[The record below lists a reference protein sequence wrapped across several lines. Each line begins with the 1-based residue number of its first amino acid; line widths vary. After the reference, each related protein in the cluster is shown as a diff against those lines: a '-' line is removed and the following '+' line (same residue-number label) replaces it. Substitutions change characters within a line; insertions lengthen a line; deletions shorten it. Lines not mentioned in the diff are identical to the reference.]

1 MTNASR
7 VMLAVLALCGTS
19 AALAQSNVSLY
30 SRVNTTVESVKR
42 GADKTTEMNSNSSF
56 IGFRGTEDLG
66 NGLKAGFQLE
76 SLFGSDDGSGPM
88 NFTRHSE
95 LNLSGSFGKLRLGT
109 FNAASYL
116 ATADYIS
123 MHNHDTG
130 LSSDALY
137 AYTMREDN
145 KIAYV
150 SPAFGGFTAEVQHSF
165 HEQSTGGRN
174 AWDLALNYG
183 NGPLGFGLGYSNSP
197 TSMLGLQ
204 TAKGQQLAARVSYA
218 IGDLT
223 LGAYYQYNKL
233 EDAVEGSPAVLV
245 GDVKR
250 HTARLSAMYVVGA
263 SEFHANVGRADKV
276 KINGTTAAGTAA
288 TQWTL
293 GYNYNLSKRTK
304 AYGYFTKIN
313 NGSDVGYGVNND
325 GDNRRSIAVG
335 VRHLF

>member
-7 VMLAVLALCGTS
+7 VMLAALALCGTS

-30 SRVNTTVESVKR
+30 GRVNTTVENVKV
-42 GADKTTEMNSNSSF
+42 GNSKATQMNSNGSF

-76 SLFGSDDGSGPM
+76 SQFGSDDGSGPM

-95 LNLSGSFGKLRLGT
+95 LNLSGNFGKLRLGT

-137 AYTMREDN
+137 MYTMREDN

-150 SPAFGGFTAEVQHSF
+150 TPNIGGFTAEVQHSF

-183 NGPLGFGLGYSNSP
+183 NGPLGLGLGYSNSP
-197 TSMLGLQ
+197 TSLLGLD
-204 TAKGQQLAARVSYA
+204 TAKGQQITARASYA
-218 IGDLT
+218 IGNLT
-223 LGAYYQYNKL
+223 LGAYYQYAKL
-233 EDAVEGSPAVLV
+233 QDAVEGGTTAV

-250 HTARLSAMYVVGA
+250 NAARLSAMYAVGA

-276 KINGTTAAGTAA
+276 KINGETVAGTAA

-293 GYNYNLSKRTK
+293 GYNHNLSKRTK
-304 AYGYFTKIN
+304 AYGYFTKIS
-313 NGSDVGYGVNND
+313 NGSDVGYRVSND
-325 GDNRRSIAVG
+325 GDDLSSIAIG
-335 VRHLF
+335 IRHLF